1 MEKVMA
7 VGVFDLLHA
16 GHLHYLEQAK
26 ALGSHLVVVV
36 AHDDTVRK
44 RKHEP
49 VTNHDFRKRMVAGLK
64 PVDEVFIGN
73 PPEIPI
79 FDILNEI
86 KPDVIA
92 LGYDQEHAED
102 HLRNSL
108 KERGFDGMRVTR
120 VEGLYDDLDGT
131 RKIIA
136 KILQR
141 GSKEGSEYVYRHRSR
156 SRTSHRNGFWR
167 IHKSNHRFTKLRKF
181 AHRR

>member
-1 MEKVMA
+1 MKRVMA

-26 ALGSHLVVVV
+26 SLGGHLTVVI

-49 VTNHDFRKRMVAGLK
+49 VTNHDLRRRMVEGLK
-64 PVDEVFIGN
+64 PVDQAVIGN
-73 PPEIPI
+73 PPEVPI
-79 FDILNEI
+79 FDILPEV

-102 HLRNSL
+102 SIKNKLNQL
-108 KERGFDGMRVTR
+108 GFENIQVLR
-120 VEGLYDDLDGT
+120 VEGLSEDLDGT

-136 KILQR
+136 RILDL
-141 GSKEGSEYVYRHRSR
+141 SR
-156 SRTSHRNGFWR
+156 N
-167 IHKSNHRFTKLRKF
+167 K
-181 AHRR
+181 